1 MEEEQEQLRKRIERV
16 KKRVKIKKRSI
27 ICFFKKYCMFFTESI
42 LESLKIL
49 TNTNLSHPSQDKNL
63 EILHSSNR
71 FLISI
76 PIICCFFFI
85 RLTLCQIK
93 TVYYIRLDN

>member
-16 KKRVKIKKRSI
+16 KKRVKIKKRS